1 VSREVQ
7 VAVFLLG
14 VTAFS
19 LIIHRV
25 GIAGL
30 LRSLHA
36 ARSAVLPAVLAWAV
50 VYACS
55 TLAWEQLAA
64 DERGPPI
71 PFLRAYAISIAS
83 FALNYVTPMV
93 ALGGEP
99 FRIAAASD
107 WMPTP
112 RAAASVVSFRMV
124 HTLGELLFWLTAV
137 PIAFVVLP
145 HRLATTLVLAAV
157 VVGLLSA
164 TALILAMFRHG
175 FVERALDFA
184 HRVPLLRALARR
196 IEPHRAALV
205 AVDEQ
210 MATLYHDRRGRL
222 LAALAFEYAGRCA
235 AMCEWFF
242 IAHALG
248 LHITYLTAFAIG
260 AFQSLILILTSFVPY
275 ALGTNEGGLLLLFG
289 LFGLPANLGIYAAL
303 IARLREMIWIAI
315 GLTLTLVVR
324 KANPARDTTRPSPR
338 SP

>member
-1 VSREVQ
+1 VSRRVQ
-7 VAVFLLG
+7 IVVFLLG

-19 LIIHRV
+19 VIIHRV
-25 GIAGL
+25 GVAGL

-36 ARSAVLPAVLAWAV
+36 ARSAVLPAVIAWGV

-71 PFLRAYAISIAS
+71 PFFRAYAISIAS

-107 WMPTP
+107 WMDTP

-137 PIAFVVLP
+137 PIAFIVLP
-145 HRLATTLVLAAV
+145 HRVATTLVLVAV
-157 VVGLLSA
+157 VCGLLSV
-164 TALILAMFRHG
+164 TVLILAMFRHG

-184 HRVPLLRALARR
+184 HRVPLLHAVARR
-196 IEPHRAALV
+196 IEPHRASLV

-222 LAALAFEYAGRCA
+222 VAALALEYAGRCA

-248 LHITYLTAFAIG
+248 LHISYLTAFAIG

-275 ALGTNEGGLLLLFG
+275 SLGTNEGGLLLLFG
-289 LFGLPANLGIYAAL
+289 LFGLPSNLGIYAAL
-303 IARLREMIWIAI
+303 IARVREMIWIAI
-315 GLTLTLVVR
+315 GLGLTWVVR
-324 KANPARDTTRPSPR
+324 RKGGYRVPKAG
-338 SP
+338 